1 MGIIFLLGCAGEDT
15 LKKSAFMCKLVKD
28 VPLKIL
34 DVNRS
39 NAKQVKVKLFTLCQD
54 RNFVST

>member
-1 MGIIFLLGCAGEDT
+1 MGIIFLLGYAGEDT
-15 LKKSAFMCKLVKD
+15 LKKSVFMCKLVKD

-39 NAKQVKVKLFTLCQD
+39 NAQQVTVKLFTLCQD
-54 RNFVST
+54 RRGK